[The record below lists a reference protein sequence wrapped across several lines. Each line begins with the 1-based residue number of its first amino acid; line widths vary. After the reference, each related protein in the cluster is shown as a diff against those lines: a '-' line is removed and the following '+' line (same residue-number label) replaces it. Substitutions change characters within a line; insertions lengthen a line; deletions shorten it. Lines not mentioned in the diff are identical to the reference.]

1 MSFTQYIEDKKGS
14 KLADLDNKTI
24 YLGLMDYVKEKAQG
38 LAKNT
43 GKTKEQILK
52 DTERDNYL
60 SSEEAV
66 NYGLID
72 SVFRR

>member
-1 MSFTQYIEDKKGS
+1 MSKK
-14 KLADLDNKTI
+14 
-24 YLGLMDYVKEKAQG
+24 MDRCSFCG
-38 LAKNT
+38 R
-43 GKTKEQILK
+43 
-52 DTERDNYL
+52 TERDNYL